1 MEWTDKISKVL
12 KVKMHQAEDRLS
24 GCKDK
29 DLDKGPRQ
37 NKQRV

>member
-1 MEWTDKISKVL
+1 
-12 KVKMHQAEDRLS
+12 MHQAEDRLS

-37 NKQRV
+37 NKQRVWKNLNQEMNIQEMS